1 MGEGAS
7 IRHPPSGVKQG
18 TRLGPRAGGPYKPRM
33 QKALAMQGDTERADA
48 LDTAE
53 ARRRMVEGQLLPNR
67 VTDPRLLAAMGEI
80 PRERFL
86 PDGYAA
92 RAYVDEDV
100 RLPGRRALI
109 EPMVI
114 ARLLQ
119 LLSIRDGDR
128 VLVVGAG
135 TAYAAAV
142 AVRCGARVIALEAD
156 ADLLAL
162 ARHALRGLAGPEA
175 LRLVE
180 GPLQA
185 GFPAGAPYDAIL
197 IEGEIPEIPESIA
210 DQLAEGGRLATVL
223 AAAERGLSSRAVL
236 GRRIAGSFSVT
247 PAFDCATVPLPAFQR
262 QPGFVF

>member
-1 MGEGAS
+1 
-7 IRHPPSGVKQG
+7 
-18 TRLGPRAGGPYKPRM
+18 M
-33 QKALAMQGDTERADA
+33 QKALAMQGDMAREPA
-48 LDTAE
+48 LDMAE
-53 ARRRMVEGQLLPNR
+53 ARRRMVDGQLRPNR

-80 PRERFL
+80 ARERFL

-100 RLPGRRALI
+100 RLPGGRALI

-119 LLSIRDGDR
+119 LLAIREGDR

-135 TAYAAAV
+135 TGYAAAV
-142 AVRCGARVIALEAD
+142 AACCGARVIALEAD
-156 ADLLAL
+156 ADLLSQ
-162 ARHALRGLAGPEA
+162 ARRAVKGLVGPDA

-180 GPLQA
+180 GPLPG

-197 IEGEIPEIPESIA
+197 IEGEIPEIPQVIT

-223 AAAERGLSSRAVL
+223 TAAERGLSSHAVL
-236 GRRIAGSFSVT
+236 GQRIGGSFSVT
-247 PAFDCATVPLPAFQR
+247 PAFDCATVPLPAFLR
-262 QPGFVF
+262 EPGFVF